1 VSVVGFGAS
10 DCAKFGAQVPARGF
24 DFIGD
29 QFTVEG
35 YFNRQR
41 SARLNFDMTVSG
53 ILLTTLTAFLLGS
66 NLSTYNSAIFGC
78 ASSLVSSLLA
88 EGSSL
93 SSMCG
98 GHCQIRQLLDCN
110 GEREC
115 RGVSVD
121 DSSNLLYSKLS
132 LSRIFCELAIILRQ

>member
-1 VSVVGFGAS
+1 MSVVGFGAS
-10 DCAKFGAQVPARGF
+10 DCAKFGVEVPARGF

-78 ASSLVSSLLA
+78 T
-88 EGSSL
+88 SSL
-93 SSMCG
+93 SVVYSLKAVICHLCVEG
-98 GHCQIRQLLDCN
+98 IVKFGSCLT
-110 GEREC
+110 
-115 RGVSVD
+115 VTASASVGA
-121 DSSNLLYSKLS
+121 SQSTTHRICSIASFLYLGT
-132 LSRIFCELAIILRQ
+132 FCELAIVFQQ